1 MTKIPLELKNI
12 RKVFQDGEQ
21 EVEILH
27 DLNFQAIKG
36 ELIAILGPSGSGKS
50 TLLSIA
56 GALLSPDGGEMI
68 VNGENIANYNDKQK
82 ADVRLHSIGYI
93 FQASN
98 LVPYL
103 KVKDQLKLVADL
115 AGSWNKET
123 QQRADE
129 LLKSVGLAHR
139 ANHYVQHLS
148 GGEKQRVAIARSL
161 MNNPDI
167 ILADEPTASLD
178 SERSSEI
185 VALIA
190 KEVKEKN
197 KAAVMV
203 THDESILSYCDKI
216 YEMKNGQLTLRT
228 TLKTTLRTT

>member
-50 TLLSIA
+50 TVLSIA
-56 GALLSPDGGEMI
+56 GALLSPDGGELI

-82 ADVRLHSIGYI
+82 AEVRLRSIGYI

-129 LLKSVGLAHR
+129 LLKSVGLDHR
-139 ANHYVQHLS
+139 ANQYVQHLS

-190 KEVKEKN
+190 KEVKEKI
-197 KAAVMV
+197 K
-203 THDESILSYCDKI
+203 
-216 YEMKNGQLTLRT
+216 QL
-228 TLKTTLRTT
+228 